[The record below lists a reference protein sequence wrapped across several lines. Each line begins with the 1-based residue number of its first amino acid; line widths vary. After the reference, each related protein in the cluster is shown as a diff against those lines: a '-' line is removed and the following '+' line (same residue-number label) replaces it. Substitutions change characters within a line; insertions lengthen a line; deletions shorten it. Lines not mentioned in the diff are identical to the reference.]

1 MEIGLMP
8 ETPGPKNETADRPG
22 LLQVVTSV
30 LAAMAG
36 IQKAKNRERDFTHGK
51 ASHFIVV
58 GLLMTVVAVLLV
70 WGLVKLVL
78 HLAGV

>member
-1 MEIGLMP
+1 MSTTHKP
-8 ETPGPKNETADRPG
+8 TNETAKQPG
-22 LLQVVTSV
+22 LLQVIGSV

-51 ASHFIVV
+51 PSHFIAV
-58 GLLMTVVAVLLV
+58 GLVMTVIAVLLL

-78 HLAGV
+78 YLAGV